1 MKMGARGRGLGAGVP
16 AILVV
21 ALAGCAHR
29 APLPVLGQVPEF
41 QLVAQTGQAFDSR
54 SLDGHVWV
62 ADFIYTS
69 CPGPC
74 PMMSS
79 LMHQVQ
85 ARTAETPD
93 VRLVSITVDPATDTP
108 AVLAGYAKHF
118 KQDPARWFFLTGDQ
132 TSLNDLGLNGFKL
145 NRVDGSLEHSTR
157 FALVD
162 GTRRIRGYYISSETG
177 FLDRLLRDIRRLERE
192 KS

>member
-108 AVLAGYAKHF
+108 AVL
-118 KQDPARWFFLTGDQ
+118 
-132 TSLNDLGLNGFKL
+132 GLNGFKL